1 MTRVVYLDHH
11 ATTPLD
17 PRVLEVMNPFFLEH
31 FGNPASRNHRWGW
44 EAKAAVEE
52 ARAEL
57 AETVGSRPEDLI
69 FTSGATEALNIA
81 IFGLAAARP
90 QRDHIIATSVE
101 HRAVLEPLEE
111 LGRRGY
117 RIELLPVD
125 GAGRVSED
133 QVAAALTERTLCAC
147 FLHGNNEVGT
157 ILPTAALAAP
167 CRRRGVP
174 VVIDACQSVGHVPV
188 RRADVG
194 ADLLAFSG
202 HKFHGPKGV
211 GALVLSDNL
220 ELVPIQR
227 GGGHER
233 GLRPG
238 TPNVP
243 CIVGMAAALRFC
255 LQEMTAVSPRIA
267 GLRDELETELLSTVP
282 EAHANGDRASRL
294 PGNLNMTFPG
304 VEAESVLISMPEI
317 ALSTGSACSSARLHP
332 SHVLSAMGLDPSA
345 VHASIRFGL
354 GRGTT
359 REDIR
364 YVAGRV
370 AAEVER
376 LRKLS
381 PSWVSRT
388 RGRDQVVERPR
399 TLVGAGH

>member
-1 MTRVVYLDHH
+1 MTRMVYLDHH

-17 PRVLEVMNPFFLEH
+17 PRVLEVMKPYFLEQ

-57 AETVGSRPEDLI
+57 AEAVGARPEELI

-90 QRDHIIATSVE
+90 DRDHIIATAVE
-101 HRAVLEPLEE
+101 HRAVLDPLEE
-111 LGRRGY
+111 LSRRGY
-117 RIELLPVD
+117 QIELLPVD
-125 GAGRVSED
+125 GAGRVYEE
-133 QVAAALTERTLCAC
+133 QVESALTDRTLCAC

-157 ILPTAALAAP
+157 ILPTATLAAP
-167 CRRRGVP
+167 CRRKGVP
-174 VVIDACQSVGHVPV
+174 VLIDASQSVGHVPI
-188 RRADVG
+188 RRDDIG
-194 ADLLAFSG
+194 ADLLVFSG
-202 HKFHGPKGV
+202 HKFYGPKGV
-211 GALVLSDNL
+211 GALVLSDGL
-220 ELVPIQR
+220 DLVPIQR

-243 CIVGMAAALRFC
+243 CIVGMAAALRFS
-255 LQEMTAVSPRIA
+255 LQEISTVSRRIA
-267 GLRDELETELLSTVP
+267 HLRDELEAELLAAVP
-282 EAHANGDRASRL
+282 GAHTNGDRASRL

-317 ALSTGSACSSARLHP
+317 ALSTGAACSSAHLRP
-332 SHVLSAMGLDPSA
+332 SHVLSAMGLDSSA

-359 REDIR
+359 HEEIR
-364 YVAGRV
+364 YVVARV
-370 AAEVER
+370 TAEVER

-381 PSWVSRT
+381 PAWVSRV
-388 RGRDQVVERPR
+388 RGRDPVVERPKF
-399 TLVGAGH
+399 LVGAAP